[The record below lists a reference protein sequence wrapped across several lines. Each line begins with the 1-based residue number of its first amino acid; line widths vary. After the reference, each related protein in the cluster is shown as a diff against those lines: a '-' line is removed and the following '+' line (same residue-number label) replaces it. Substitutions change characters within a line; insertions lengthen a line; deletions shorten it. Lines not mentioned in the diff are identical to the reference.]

1 LYITQVDEVVTLL
14 RGKLVDY
21 LKIKLGKD
29 FDYTKKFKCFVHDDS
44 SPSMHINPKAGN
56 EAVKCFGCGFHGDIF
71 TVANHFDN
79 LPTNGPEWLF
89 VTLPQLAATLGI
101 EYSPGTLTA
110 EDRERINLY
119 KIAQDISDI
128 LASLSLQDN
137 EYIVERN
144 WLQRS
149 VPIGSIDQTVLINKL
164 IERGW
169 SAEYINSTNLI
180 KTRYINYFGEDKVT
194 FPIKDHVKRTLGFI
208 CRNIGHE
215 EKQLPKYIN
224 TPESLIYKKNQ
235 ALMGLDVAYQ
245 EAKKYGLYV
254 VEGPGDL
261 MQLYRLGVKNA
272 VAVCGTAFTEA
283 HLLLL
288 KQLGIRKIFLNFDWD
303 QAGYAATQRVLES
316 ILKVTSG
323 FTIHV
328 VMPPEGDFKDVDD
341 FLKSK
346 DSAEAYWNLHK
357 MTAFEWQLNSFS
369 DQDTPDIICQKMI
382 PIIAAEEANVKR
394 ELYIKE
400 LSQFTTVSAGS
411 IAADV
416 NSIRNNKFSERL
428 EKTKAAAESYL
439 RAVTE
444 DPDAIRSH
452 IASHEQQVEL
462 IEKEFKQD
470 SIGINYQ
477 ISRFEAIQQLRE
489 ESQDDDSATSF
500 KMNYFK
506 QFATNMNGGM
516 PWTTGTLMYVGGR
529 ANSGKTATCLM
540 IATDVALS
548 DENALVIIH
557 STDDSYEQ
565 IEPRIKT
572 NIYRMT
578 CPEGPTLTIGMVV
591 QPKLNLRGRGEEY
604 WEAFKRANETF
615 KELIEKERLVI
626 IDSEDGPTLSTL
638 EQNLRYYRNR
648 YPNRKIMMV
657 CDNTHNYIEFMNLE
671 QSARMTA
678 ISNQQKNLTVKYHAC
693 MIATAEYRKNM
704 PMDHSKIKLPVDDDL
719 ADARALMYRPN
730 VIWHVYNDIHDRK
743 EHAEIFWRDSEGNM
757 RPRLLLHFTKNK
769 ISGFKDKLILDLDP
783 STVSLLPIDPKQALR
798 DAETF
803 KELKESG
810 YVHTDGKSIKY
821 VEADEYDEGELNG

>member
-1 LYITQVDEVVTLL
+1 LYITQVDEAIGLL
-14 RGKLVDY
+14 RSKLPDY
-21 LKIKLGKD
+21 LKMKLGKD
-29 FDYTKKFKCFVHDDS
+29 FDQSKKFKCFAHDDS
-44 SPSMHINPKAGN
+44 SPSMHVNPKTGY
-56 EAVKCFGCGFHGDIF
+56 ETVKCFGCGFHGDIF

-79 LPTNGPEWLF
+79 LPTNGPEWLLL
-89 VTLPQLAATLGI
+89 TIPALADKFGLS
-101 EYSPGTLTA
+101 YSPGTLTE
-110 EDRERINLY
+110 EDKERISLY

-128 LASLSLQDN
+128 LGSLSASSND
-137 EYIVERN
+137 YIVQRN
-144 WLQRS
+144 WIQPQVSL
-149 VPIGSIDQTVLINKL
+149 GSIDENVLIQKL

-180 KTRYINYFGEDKVT
+180 KTRYTHYFGEDKVT
-194 FPIKDHVKRTLGFI
+194 FPIKDHMKRTLGFI
-208 CRNIGHE
+208 CRNIDHE
-215 EKQLPKYIN
+215 KNQLPKYIN

-235 ALMGLDVAYQ
+235 ALLGLDIAYQ
-245 EAKKYGLYV
+245 EAKKFGLYV
-254 VEGPGDL
+254 LEGPGDL

-272 VAVCGTAFTEA
+272 VAVCGTAFTES

-316 ILKVTSG
+316 ILKITSG
-323 FTIHV
+323 FSVQV
-328 VMPPEGDFKDVDD
+328 VMPPDDGSKDVDD
-341 FLKSK
+341 FLKNK
-346 DSAEAYWNLHK
+346 NTAESYFDLHR

-369 DQDTPDIICQKMI
+369 DQDTPDVICQKMI
-382 PIIAAEEANVKR
+382 PIIAAEEATVKR

-416 NSIRNNKFSERL
+416 SAIRNNKFSERL

-439 RAVTE
+439 RSVTE

-452 IASHEQQVEL
+452 IANHEQQVEL

-489 ESQDDDSATSF
+489 ESQDDDAATSF

-548 DENALVIIH
+548 DENAVVLIH

-578 CPEGPTLTIGMVV
+578 CPEGPTLSIGMVV
-591 QPKLNLRGRGEEY
+591 QPKLNMRGLGNEY
-604 WEAFKRANETF
+604 WEAFKRANDTF
-615 KELIEKERLVI
+615 RELIEKERLVI

-648 YPNRKIMMV
+648 YPNRKILMV
-657 CDNTHNYIEFMNLE
+657 CD
-671 QSARMTA
+671 
-678 ISNQQKNLTVKYHAC
+678 
-693 MIATAEYRKNM
+693 
-704 PMDHSKIKLPVDDDL
+704 KLL
-719 ADARALMYRPN
+719 
-730 VIWHVYNDIHDRK
+730 
-743 EHAEIFWRDSEGNM
+743 S
-757 RPRLLLHFTKNK
+757 
-769 ISGFKDKLILDLDP
+769 
-783 STVSLLPIDPKQALR
+783 VS
-798 DAETF
+798 
-803 KELKESG
+803 
-810 YVHTDGKSIKY
+810 
-821 VEADEYDEGELNG
+821 